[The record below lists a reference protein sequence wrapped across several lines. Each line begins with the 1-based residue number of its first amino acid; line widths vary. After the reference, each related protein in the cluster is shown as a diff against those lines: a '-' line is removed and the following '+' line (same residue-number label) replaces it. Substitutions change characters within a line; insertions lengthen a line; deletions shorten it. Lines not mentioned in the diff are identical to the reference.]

1 MMEQK
6 TENQND
12 LRKLQLV
19 ELDILKEF
27 LRICEKYHL
36 RYYALGGTLLG
47 AVRHEGFI
55 PWDDDID
62 VGMPRPDFRRFEK
75 IVEKELP
82 EYLHYCSFKKTK
94 GYNHYVPR
102 ITDSRVKVIDESAAV
117 DAEKEAWIDI
127 FPLDGMPGNKYIRKI
142 HCFRLLLA
150 RARVN
155 YSLFSTN
162 VDLKRKRPLHEQL
175 LISAGRVL
183 PVEKIFRT
191 DRELKR
197 LDRMMQRYSYDSSP
211 YLVNFMGIH
220 KLKEMFH
227 RKHYGRGADYPF
239 EDISLRGPKDYD
251 FVLRQMYG
259 EYWNPPSAQEMNHH
273 NTRIKE

>member
-82 EYLHYCSFKKTK
+82 GYLHYCSFKKTK

-142 HCFRLLLA
+142 HCFRLLIA

-175 LISAGRVL
+175 LISAGKVL

-197 LDRMMQRYSYDSSP
+197 LDRMMQKYSYDSSP

-227 RKHYGRGADYPF
+227 RKHYGRGARLSF
-239 EDISLRGPKDYD
+239 
-251 FVLRQMYG
+251 
-259 EYWNPPSAQEMNHH
+259 
-273 NTRIKE
+273 

>member
-1 MMEQK
+1 MQYREYD
-6 TENQND
+6 TEILNRIKD
-12 LRKLQLV
+12 V
-19 ELDILKEF
+19 EKQILCKYIE
-27 LRICEKYHL
+27 ICEKYHL
-36 RYYALGGTLLG
+36 RYFVAFGTLLG
-47 AVRHEGFI
+47 TVRHKGFI

-82 EYLHYCSFKKTK
+82 EYLHYCSFKKTE

-142 HCFRLLLA
+142 HCFGLLIA

-162 VDLKRKRPLHEQL
+162 VEDRK
-175 LISAGRVL
+175 SV
-183 PVEKIFRT
+183 V
-191 DRELKR
+191 
-197 LDRMMQRYSYDSSP
+197 
-211 YLVNFMGIH
+211 
-220 KLKEMFH
+220 
-227 RKHYGRGADYPF
+227 
-239 EDISLRGPKDYD
+239 
-251 FVLRQMYG
+251 
-259 EYWNPPSAQEMNHH
+259 
-273 NTRIKE
+273 

>member
-1 MMEQK
+1 MAEQK

-27 LRICEKYHL
+27 LRICKKHHL

-75 IVEKELP
+75 IAEKELP

-94 GYNHYVPR
+94 GYHHYVPR

-127 FPLDGMPGNKYIRKI
+127 FPLDGMPGNKYLRKF
-142 HCFRLLLA
+142 HCFRLLIA

-162 VDLKRKRPLHEQL
+162 VDLKRKRPLHEQI
-175 LISAGRVL
+175 LINAGKIL

-197 LDRMMQRYSYDSSP
+197 LDRMMQKYSYDSSP

-227 RKHYGRGADYPF
+227 RKHYGKGADYPF

>member
-1 MMEQK
+1 MAEQK

-27 LRICEKYHL
+27 LRICKKHHL

-75 IVEKELP
+75 IAEKELP
-82 EYLHYCSFKKTK
+82 EYLHYCSFMKTE
-94 GYNHYVPR
+94 GYHHYVPR

-127 FPLDGMPGNKYIRKI
+127 FPLDGMPGNKYLRKF
-142 HCFRLLLA
+142 HCFRLLIA

-155 YSLFSTN
+155 
-162 VDLKRKRPLHEQL
+162 
-175 LISAGRVL
+175 
-183 PVEKIFRT
+183 
-191 DRELKR
+191 
-197 LDRMMQRYSYDSSP
+197 
-211 YLVNFMGIH
+211 
-220 KLKEMFH
+220 
-227 RKHYGRGADYPF
+227 
-239 EDISLRGPKDYD
+239 
-251 FVLRQMYG
+251 
-259 EYWNPPSAQEMNHH
+259 
-273 NTRIKE
+273 